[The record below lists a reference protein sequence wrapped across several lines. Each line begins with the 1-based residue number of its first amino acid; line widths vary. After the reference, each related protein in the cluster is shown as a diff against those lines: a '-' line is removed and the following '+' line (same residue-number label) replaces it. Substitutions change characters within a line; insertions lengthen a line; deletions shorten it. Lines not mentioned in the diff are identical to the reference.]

1 MILIVFQIDT
11 YRVEFEIST
20 STTECIHTTS
30 HDRTQYILMMA
41 IFWVLF
47 HKFSNFCIPAEY
59 SQNAI
64 ENLKYH
70 RLGNFHI
77 KIICVKNVCVIFA
90 VRSIREI
97 FF

>member
-1 MILIVFQIDT
+1 MDFQIDT

-20 STTECIHTTS
+20 STTECIQAIS
-30 HDRTQYILMMA
+30 HDRTQQYILMMA

-64 ENLKYH
+64 ENL
-70 RLGNFHI
+70 NTI
-77 KIICVKNVCVIFA
+77 D
-90 VRSIREI
+90 REI
-97 FF
+97 FTLK

>member
-1 MILIVFQIDT
+1 MILIDFQIDT
-11 YRVEFEIST
+11 YRVEFQIST
-20 STTECIHTTS
+20 SITECIQATS
-30 HDRTQYILMMA
+30 HDRTQYILMVA

-47 HKFSNFCIPAEY
+47 HKFSKFCIPAEY

-77 KIICVKNVCVIFA
+77 KIICITKCLCYFCG
-90 VRSIREI
+90 S
-97 FF
+97 FDS